1 MHGKVLVIDPIATH
15 RIMLRVKLAS
25 SQYDVLQAACMGE
38 AMRLLERVS
47 PDLIL
52 TSTELPDASATQ
64 IIAKLRTLGLF
75 GKVPVLAISSDA
87 GASLDRTSLL
97 SLGYDDVLSRP
108 FETGFL
114 MARARSLLRSY
125 SATSEW
131 QLREGTSRALG
142 FAEPATQLVRRA
154 RVRLVT
160 DETDGANSLRRALC
174 EQLPA
179 DVTLSGPS
187 TAVQNMAGSA
197 APDAFVLVARQDEAA
212 AVLDLLAAL
221 RSHSATRHTGILVL
235 PVDGPAP
242 MVAQMLDIGA
252 NDVAPFDASDTE
264 IVLRLKALLARKR
277 ATDALRE
284 TVRNGVEAAV
294 IDPLTGLHNRRYA
307 LPHVDRIAERAQA
320 TGKGFALMIADIDHF
335 KAIND
340 HHGHAAGD
348 AVLVDVAERL
358 RANLRAVDLVA
369 RVGGEEFLIVL
380 PGITLESAK
389 KAAHRLCH
397 SVGDTPVTLPRTAQQ
412 VPVTISVGMIVYD
425 LDAGFAP
432 VGAVNAQ
439 VLIELADKA
448 LYDAKAAGRNRVNLH
463 QAAAA

>member
-25 SQYDVLQAACMGE
+25 SQYDVLQAACMME

-52 TSTELPDASATQ
+52 TSTELPDATAAQ
-64 IIAKLRTLGLF
+64 MLARLRKLGLF
-75 GKVPVLAISSDA
+75 GKVPVIAISSDA
-87 GASLDRTSLL
+87 GAPLDRRALL

-108 FETGFL
+108 FEAGFL

-142 FAEPATQLVRRA
+142 FAEPAAQLVRRA
-154 RVRLVT
+154 HVRLVT
-160 DETDGANSLRRALC
+160 HDAGGAASLQRALGA
-174 EQLPA
+174 ELSA
-179 DVTLSGPS
+179 DVSVTSPS
-187 TAVQNMAGSA
+187 AAVRNIGGAA
-197 APDAFVLVARQDEAA
+197 APDAFVLVAQPDEAA
-212 AVLDLLAAL
+212 AVLDLLADL
-221 RSHSATRHTGILVL
+221 RCHAATRHTVILVL
-235 PVDGPAP
+235 PVDGPSPLA
-242 MVAQMLDIGA
+242 AQMLDTGA
-252 NDVAPFDASDTE
+252 NDVAPYGASDAE
-264 IVLRLKALLARKR
+264 IVLRLGALLARKR
-277 ATDALRE
+277 ASDALRE
-284 TVRNGVEAAV
+284 TLRNGVEAAV

-307 LPHVDRIAERAQA
+307 MPHVDRIAERAQA

-335 KAIND
+335 KQIND
-340 HHGHAAGD
+340 RYGHAAGD
-348 AVLVDVAERL
+348 AVLVGVADRL

-369 RVGGEEFLIVL
+369 RIGGEEFLIVL
-380 PGITLESAK
+380 PGITLDSAK
-389 KAAHRLCH
+389 KAAHRLCQT
-397 SVGDTPVTLPRTAQQ
+397 VGGTPVPLGGTERA

-425 LDAGFAP
+425 LDAGAP
-432 VGAVNAQ
+432 PIGAVNAQ

-463 QAAAA
+463 QAAA